1 MYAIEV
7 NNVTKIFRYEGKE
20 FYALNNVSFNVK
32 EGEIFGLLGP
42 NGAGKSTLLNMMINM
57 LHPDNGTIKVLG
69 VNPNKDR
76 NVLGKISFLSGESR
90 FHWALKPMDIM
101 NFYAKAYGLKKPER
115 IKKINELV
123 DLFEIKNIMNKKYD
137 FLSTGE
143 RMRLAFAKCLINDP
157 KLLLLDEPTLGLD
170 PDISTKVRKEI
181 KRMNKE
187 LKKTILLTSHYMHE
201 VELLS
206 NRIAFMN
213 KGKILDVGEVKEVL
227 SKHFSTYNLIV
238 VLKEIKNKSYLN
250 NLGFKVNG
258 KKITREIFSGEDI
271 DEILSS
277 LTSKYKIVDLKL
289 DRPTL
294 EDYFVQKS
302 RGGKD

>member
-7 NNVTKIFRYEGKE
+7 NNVTKKFVYEGKE

-57 LHPDNGTIKVLG
+57 LHPDNGSIKVLG
-69 VNPNKDR
+69 VNPNEDR

-90 FHWALKPMDIM
+90 FHWALKPIDIM
-101 NFYAKAYGLKKPER
+101 NFYAKAYGLKKSER

-123 DLFEIKNIMNKKYD
+123 DLFEIKDIMNKKYD

-143 RMRLAFAKCLINDP
+143 RMRLAFAKCLINNP

-213 KGKILDVGEVKEVL
+213 KGRILDVGKVKDVL

-238 VLKEIKNKSYLN
+238 ILKEIKNKSYLN
-250 NLGFKVNG
+250 NLGFKIKG
-258 KKITREIFSGEDI
+258 KKITKEIFSGEDI